1 MENIKLCE
9 YGCNEKANFQLKNG
23 KWCCCQSCNSCKA
36 VRAKNSKGLKDAH
49 ERGANF
55 YTFSNEARERSLRT
69 RKQESLE
76 FFLANPELFYN
87 SEVLKRHLLEYGIP
101 YKCSCCGI
109 SDWQNKPI
117 TLEID
122 HIDGV
127 RNHNRPDN
135 LRFLCPNCH
144 SQTDTWRGRNINSG
158 KTKVSDEE
166 LLEALKSSKN
176 IRQALMKVGLA
187 PKGANYTK
195 AAKLLAE
202 LKQ

>member
-23 KWCCCQSCNSCKA
+23 KWCCCQRPNSCKA
-36 VRAKNSKGLKDAH
+36 VKSKNSKGLKKAH
-49 ERGANF
+49 RDGRIKN
-55 YTFSNEARERSLRT
+55 FSNEAREVSLKT
-69 RKQESLE
+69 RKKESLD

-87 SEVLKRHLLEYGIP
+87 SEVLKRCLLEYGVP
-101 YKCSCCGI
+101 YKCNCCGI

-122 HIDGV
+122 HIDGI
-127 RNHNRPDN
+127 RNHNEPSN

-195 AAKLLAE
+195 AARLLAE

>member
-23 KWCCCQSCNSCKA
+23 KWCCCQRPNSCKA
-36 VRAKNSKGLKDAH
+36 VKSKNSESLKKAH
-49 ERGANF
+49 QDGRVES
-55 YTFSNEARERSLRT
+55 FSNEARERSLRT
-69 RKQESLE
+69 RKRESLD
-76 FFLANPELFYN
+76 FFLANPELFYS
-87 SEVLKRHLLEYGIP
+87 SENLKRHLLEYGVP

-122 HIDGV
+122 HIDGM
-127 RNHNRPDN
+127 RNHNKLDN

-144 SQTDTWRGRNINSG
+144 SQTSTWRGRNINSG

-166 LLEALKSSKN
+166 LLEALKNSKN
-176 IRQALMKVGLA
+176 IRQALMRVGLA

-195 AAKLLAE
+195 AARLLAE
-202 LKQ
+202 SKQ